1 METLKHGGID
11 MYNIVIGI
19 SKYGEMIIDLLR
31 DKDKLVIAMDKKDN
45 LRRINNKKIIKHEV
59 NTNNV
64 KLVENEINNLK
75 VDGIYIVTEDDSL
88 NLMLGE
94 QLSNYENVNVLLS
107 EENIKLLTYGKYNVI
122 CPVTLVKEDILRGM
136 K

>member
-1 METLKHGGID
+1 

-19 SKYGEMIIDLLR
+19 SKYGEMIIDLLK

-45 LRRINNKKIIKHEV
+45 LRRINHKKIIKHEV

-75 VDGIYIVTEDDSL
+75 VDGIYIVTEDDRL

-107 EENIKLLTYGKYNVI
+107 EENMRLLICGKYNVI
-122 CPVTLVKEDILRGM
+122 CPVTLVKDHILREM